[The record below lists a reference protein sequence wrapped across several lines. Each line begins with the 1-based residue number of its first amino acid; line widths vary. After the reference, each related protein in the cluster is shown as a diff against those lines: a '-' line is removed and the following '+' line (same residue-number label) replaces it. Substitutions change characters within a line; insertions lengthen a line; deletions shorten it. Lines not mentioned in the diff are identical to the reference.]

1 MGRFVWPIA
10 GAVVVALVGIGTD
23 VPIVIAL
30 GTLTA
35 CGLLLGA
42 LLSYFHT
49 AT

>member
-10 GAVVVALVGIGTD
+10 GAVVVTLVGIATN
-23 VPIVIAL
+23 VPIVIAI

-42 LLSYFHT
+42 LLSYFHAVT
-49 AT
+49 